1 MIQLSVLR
9 LVLYGSSREEQG
21 LRTKAYSEAHWLFEA
36 KFTSVRLEA
45 DEKTCPILR
54 FGVSF
59 G

>member
-1 MIQLSVLR
+1 MPELIGFALC
-9 LVLYGSSREEQG
+9 
-21 LRTKAYSEAHWLFEA
+21 KA

-59 G
+59 EGFAIEGLGFRV